1 MPELPDVESDKRL
14 LDHQARRQVIRRVEV
29 GDGRILRKLSA
40 AEFKRRVLGR
50 RILSSRR
57 HGKHLLA
64 ALDQNGWITLH
75 FGMTGALVTCAA
87 EGAPPPFTRLRLD
100 LSGGK
105 SLCYTDPRRLGHIGM
120 AEDADSFIAT
130 EKLGPDAL
138 DPKLTLARF
147 RAIIAAAR
155 GSAKSVLMDQS
166 RIAGVGNIYADEIL
180 FQAGLH
186 PELPI
191 RHLNEAAVARLYR
204 ALRRVLKEAIARGAG
219 SEHFADRMP
228 ASYLLRHRH
237 PGGRCPRCAGTIATL
252 RLGGRTTYY
261 CPRCQPLA

>member
-1 MPELPDVESDKRL
+1 MPELPDVEGDKRL
-14 LDHQARRQVIRRVEV
+14 LDHQARRQFIRGVEV
-29 GDGRILRKLSA
+29 EDRRILRKLSA
-40 AEFKRRVLGR
+40 AEFKRRVVGR

-64 ALDQNGWITLH
+64 ALDHNEWITLH
-75 FGMTGALVTCAA
+75 FGMTGALVACAA
-87 EGAPPPFTRLRLD
+87 EGAPPPYTRLRLD
-100 LSGGK
+100 LSGGT
-105 SLCYTDPRRLGHIGM
+105 SLCYTDPRRLGHVGL
-120 AEDADSFIAT
+120 AEDAERFIAT

-155 GSAKSVLMDQS
+155 GSAKSVLMDQ
-166 RIAGVGNIYADEIL
+166 RRVAGVGNTYADEIL
-180 FQAGLH
+180 FQARLH

-191 RHLNEAAVARLYR
+191 RRLDEAAVARLHR
-204 ALRRVLKEAIARGAG
+204 AMRRVLKEAIARGAG
-219 SEHFADRMP
+219 SEHFADRLP

-237 PGGRCPRCAGTIATL
+237 PGGRCPRCGGPIATL
-252 RLGGRTTYY
+252 RLGGRTTHY